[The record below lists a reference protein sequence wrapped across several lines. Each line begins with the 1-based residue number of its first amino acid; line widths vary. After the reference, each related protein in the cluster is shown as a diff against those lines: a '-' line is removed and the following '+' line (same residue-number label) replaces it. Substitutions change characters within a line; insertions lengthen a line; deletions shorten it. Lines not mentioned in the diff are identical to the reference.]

1 MSVDTFEIFA
11 DECCQQISAMQ
22 NSFLESYDM
31 DSYENWFFDK
41 DFGVFHFQSNDGR
54 NLYFNY
60 TLAGSFSTKTNT
72 WKWSWANEYL
82 KDSERR
88 DIEKVRAFG
97 LDKGYTQLFTG
108 LIDGDEYTG
117 WAMTSVAAKVL
128 NAIGVYRF
136 PEDHLFFYFVFTGVV
151 SEEEY
156 TKRKEKYNVTC
167 GAHGARRAAFVCQHL
182 NSYTRTGF
190 HEPFDSDPSIE
201 ADDDYQAWC
210 DACEKVR
217 LHEGEWNDVSEGF
230 AKIRL
235 VCDQCF
241 FEIKAKN
248 VDEDSNDNNR

>member
-1 MSVDTFEIFA
+1 
-11 DECCQQISAMQ
+11 
-22 NSFLESYDM
+22 
-31 DSYENWFFDK
+31 
-41 DFGVFHFQSNDGR
+41 
-54 NLYFNY
+54 
-60 TLAGSFSTKTNT
+60 
-72 WKWSWANEYL
+72 
-82 KDSERR
+82 
-88 DIEKVRAFG
+88 
-97 LDKGYTQLFTG
+97 
-108 LIDGDEYTG
+108 
-117 WAMTSVAAKVL
+117 
-128 NAIGVYRF
+128 
-136 PEDHLFFYFVFTGVV
+136 VV